1 MLRNL
6 EAKIAGAVEGAFGR
20 AFKSRVQPVE
30 LARKL
35 AKEMS
40 DNKVVSVSHV
50 YVPNEYAVY
59 LSGEDREQFRSY
71 ENALKKEL
79 SDYLLE
85 HARREGLALVTR
97 PRVGLETDER
107 LRTGE
112 FGIQAW
118 LSAEALG
125 EVERAAEP
133 GDGAAAASAAAAAD
147 FGHTMVYS
155 PDRAPRKLE
164 VPPETPQTSRAM
176 LVGEGS
182 RTILSGD
189 RLLVGRSRDCDL
201 VLDDPNVSRRHMELR
216 RDRAGWTAVD
226 LGSTNGM
233 KVNGRRVGE
242 APLEAGDEIAV
253 GVSRLTFE
261 LE

>member
-40 DNKVVSVSHV
+40 DNKAVSVSHT

-59 LSGEDREQFRSY
+59 LSPDDREQFTSY
-71 ENALKKEL
+71 ESALRKEL

-85 HARREGLALVTR
+85 HARKEGLALVTR
-97 PRVGLETDER
+97 PRVALETDER

-118 LSAEALG
+118 LSAEAVG
-125 EVERAAEP
+125 QAERD
-133 GDGAAAASAAAAAD
+133 GDPSEGAAAVAAAAD
-147 FGHTMVYS
+147 YGHTMVYS
-155 PDRAPRKLE
+155 PDREPRKIE
-164 VPPETPQTSRAM
+164 APAPTPHAERAM
-176 LVGEGS
+176 LVGDGG
-182 RTILSGD
+182 RTVLSGD
-189 RLLVGRSRDCDL
+189 SLVIGRSRECDL
-201 VLDDPNVSRRHMELR
+201 VLDDPNVSRKHMELR

-226 LGSTNGM
+226 LGSTNGV

-242 APLEAGDEIAV
+242 APLEPGDEIAV

-261 LE
+261 VE

>member
-6 EAKIAGAVEGAFGR
+6 ESKIAGAVEGAFGR

-35 AKEMS
+35 AKEME
-40 DNKVVSVSHV
+40 DNRTVSVSHT

-59 LSGEDREQFRSY
+59 LSPADREQFENY
-71 ENALKKEL
+71 EGALRKEL

-97 PRVGLETDER
+97 PVVGLETDDR

-118 LSAEALG
+118 MS
-125 EVERAAEP
+125 
-133 GDGAAAASAAAAAD
+133 GAAADEASGEAPAEAAPPD
-147 FGHTMVYS
+147 YGHTMVYS

-164 VPPETPQTSRAM
+164 TPAPAPQPTQRAL
-176 LVGEGS
+176 LVGEGK
-182 RTILSGD
+182 RTVVSGE
-189 RLLVGRSRDCDL
+189 RLVVGRSRECGL
-201 VLDDPNVSRRHMELR
+201 VVDDPNVSRRHMEVR
-216 RDRAGWTAVD
+216 RDDAGWVAVD
-226 LGSTNGM
+226 LGSTNGT
-233 KVNGRRVGE
+233 KVNGRRIDEV
-242 APLEAGDEIAV
+242 PLEPGDEVAL
-253 GVSRLTFE
+253 GVSRFTFE
-261 LE
+261 VE

>member
-35 AKEMS
+35 AKEME
-40 DNKVVSVSHV
+40 DNKTVSVSHT
-50 YVPNEYAVY
+50 YVPNEYAIY
-59 LSGEDREQFRSY
+59 LSPSDREQFGNY
-71 ENALKKEL
+71 EGALRKEL

-85 HARREGLALVTR
+85 HARTEGLALVTR
-97 PRVGLETDER
+97 PVVGLETDER

-118 LSAEALG
+118 LS
-125 EVERAAEP
+125 
-133 GDGAAAASAAAAAD
+133 SAAAEEAGAD
-147 FGHTMVYS
+147 AEPEAPDYGHTMVYS

-164 VPPETPQTSRAM
+164 TPPPHARAERAM
-176 LVGEGS
+176 LVGDGR
-182 RTILSGD
+182 RTVMSGE

-201 VLDDPNVSRRHMELR
+201 VIDDPNVSRRHFELR
-216 RDRAGWTAVD
+216 RDQAGWVAVD
-226 LGSTNGM
+226 LGSTNGI
-233 KVNGRRVGE
+233 KVNGRRIDEV
-242 APLEAGDEIAV
+242 PLEPGDEIAL

-261 LE
+261 VE

>member
-35 AKEMS
+35 AKEMD
-40 DNKVVSVSHV
+40 DNKTVSVSHT

-59 LSGEDREQFRSY
+59 LSAADREQFHNY
-71 ENALKKEL
+71 EGALQKEL

-97 PRVGLETDER
+97 PRVALETDER

-118 LSAEALG
+118 MSD
-125 EVERAAEP
+125 AAEE
-133 GDGAAAASAAAAAD
+133 AASGAPAPTPAAD
-147 FGHTMVYS
+147 HGHTMVYS
-155 PDRAPRKLE
+155 PDRAPRVL
-164 VPPETPQTSRAM
+164 ETPLPKQQPEHRAL
-176 LVGEGS
+176 LVSDGK
-182 RTILSGD
+182 RTIVSGD
-189 RLLVGRSRDCDL
+189 RMVVGRSRGCDL
-201 VLDDPNVSRRHMELR
+201 VLDDPNVSRRHMEVR
-216 RDRAGWTAVD
+216 RDRAGWVAVD
-226 LGSTNGM
+226 LGSTNGV
-233 KVNGRRVGE
+233 KVNGRRVEE
-242 APLEAGDEIAV
+242 APLEPGDEIAL
-253 GVSRLTFE
+253 GISRLTFE
-261 LE
+261 VE

>member
-1 MLRNL
+1 MSMLRNL

-35 AKEMS
+35 AKEMEAG
-40 DNKVVSVSHV
+40 KTVSVSHT

-59 LSGEDREQFRSY
+59 LSPADREQFEHY
-71 ENALKKEL
+71 EEALKKEL

-85 HARREGLALVTR
+85 HARKEGLALVMR

-107 LRTGE
+107 LGTGE

-118 LSAEALG
+118 MSAAAEEAAHDASAEAQ
-125 EVERAAEP
+125 P
-133 GDGAAAASAAAAAD
+133 AAAAD
-147 FGHTMVYS
+147 YGHTMVYS
-155 PDRAPRKLE
+155 PDRAPRRLE
-164 VPPETPQTSRAM
+164 APGRSPASERAM
-176 LVGEGS
+176 LVGDGK
-182 RTILSGD
+182 RTVASGD

-201 VLDDPNVSRRHMELR
+201 VLDDPNVSRQHMELR
-216 RDRAGWTAVD
+216 RDRAGWVAVD
-226 LGSTNGM
+226 LGSTNGV
-233 KVNGRRVGE
+233 KVNGRRIDE
-242 APLEAGDEIAV
+242 APLEPGDEIAV

-261 LE
+261 VE